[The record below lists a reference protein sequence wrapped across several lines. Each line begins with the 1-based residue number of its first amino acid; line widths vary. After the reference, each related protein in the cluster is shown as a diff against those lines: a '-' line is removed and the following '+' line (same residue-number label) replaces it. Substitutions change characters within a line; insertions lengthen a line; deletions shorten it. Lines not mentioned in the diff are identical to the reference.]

1 MKLNLETK
9 LRLVEIRSEA
19 KVTVETKSR
28 LAEIRP
34 EAKVVG
40 TKSRLAEMGSEAKVG
55 DKISKWHA
63 KWRVTL
69 IR

>member
-1 MKLNLETK
+1 MKLKLETK

>member
-55 DKISKWHA
+55 DKISKCHA